1 MTVLMFYILKFLHT
15 IKRMFCKRYIKF
27 VLFWMCS
34 IFSFLF
40 PITSQPVN
48 KNSSIAKGFLI
59 EGSLIVSLYYCR
71 VLREIIFTE
80 VCTAWIYA
88 DLRKLIYFL
97 NLLLFFLNYIY
108 FSCCKTMLTLTVWL
122 NLFSHVIICSF
133 KWIYC
138 SVSDLLGAS
147 SMWHSC

>member
-1 MTVLMFYILKFLHT
+1 MFYILKFLHT
-15 IKRMFCKRYIKF
+15 IKRIFCKRYIKF

-97 NLLLFFLNYIY
+97 KFIIIIFKLHLF
-108 FSCCKTMLTLTVWL
+108 
-122 NLFSHVIICSF
+122 
-133 KWIYC
+133 
-138 SVSDLLGAS
+138 
-147 SMWHSC
+147 